1 MQVQLVVMRGN
12 PRGRTLTFNRG
23 EYLFGRGP
31 ECHVRP
37 DSEWISRQHCLLIVD
52 ENGVRLRDL
61 GSTNGTLINGQR
73 LRGECVLRS
82 QDTLQLGPLELR
94 LDMPVALIETI
105 PPANNQTSISLPAE
119 RVTAE

>member
-1 MQVQLVVMRGN
+1 MMVQLVVMHGN
-12 PRGRTLTFNRG
+12 PRGRTLTFTQG

-52 ENGVRLRDL
+52 EAEVRLRDL
-61 GSTNGTLINGQR
+61 GSTNGTLINGRR
-73 LRGECVLRS
+73 LQGECVLHP

-94 LDMPVALIETI
+94 LDVPVDLAETI
-105 PPANNQTSISLPAE
+105 PPAASRTFITPE
-119 RVTAE
+119 

>member
-1 MQVQLVVMRGN
+1 MQVQLVVLHGN
-12 PRGRTLTFNRG
+12 PRGRTLTFDRG
-23 EYLFGRGP
+23 EYLFGRGT

-52 ENGVRLRDL
+52 EDEVRLRDL

-73 LRGECVLRS
+73 LQGECVLRS

-94 LDMPVALIETI
+94 LDMPVGLVETI
-105 PPANNQTSISLPAE
+105 PPAAGRTVITPE
-119 RVTAE
+119 